1 MVRGMS
7 RRTYRLVVEGELT
20 DSLAPKLNATN
31 LTRADGNTTLT
42 VAVRDQAEL
51 QGLFQRVSDLGLT
64 LLEAVATEEP
74 HQELSAET
82 ATGGRRRG

>member
-1 MVRGMS
+1 MVNGVS
-7 RRTYRLVVEGELT
+7 RRTYRLVVEGELS
-20 DSLAPKLNATN
+20 DPLAPKLNATA
-31 LTRADGNTTLT
+31 LTRANGNTTLT

-64 LLEAVATEEP
+64 LLEAVATDVL
-74 HQELSAET
+74 HGELSAGA